1 MNWRLFLSEADALAD
16 SRLRLSGLSSLGS
29 LLLLIIGVILVLAA
43 IATGQV
49 WPFLLGTAQLLI
61 IPFTQTSRLSVA
73 AEARAAMS
81 GLRAGFVAAQP
92 CLQATV
98 GGTQRL
104 AVSFW
109 IALVRFLKSIAAGL
123 AIGLLVLGWFAF
135 QQPELWRWGSLQNEG
150 IPLAA
155 LVISIGTALLTMLGS
170 LWVLNWNV
178 SSRA

>member
-1 MNWRLFLSEADALAD
+1 MNWRLFLSEADSVAD

-43 IATGQV
+43 IVTGQA
-49 WPFLLGTAQLLI
+49 WAFLLGTAQLLI

-73 AEARAAMS
+73 ADAQTAMS

-92 CLQATV
+92 CVQAAV

-104 AVSFW
+104 ALSLW
-109 IALVRFLKSIAAGL
+109 IAGVRLLKSVAAGL
-123 AIGLLVLGWFAF
+123 AVGLLVLGWFAF
-135 QQPELWRWGSLQNEG
+135 QQPELWRWGSLQAEG
-150 IPLAA
+150 VPLAA

-170 LWVLNWNV
+170 LWVLNWNARSGV
-178 SSRA
+178 